1 MFTGSLYPYQEESVE
16 KMLDRGQVLLGLVM
30 GAGKTVTT
38 ISCIE
43 TLIANGDIDR
53 CLIIVPA
60 SLKYQWKREIQR
72 FTSSRVSVIDGPA
85 KTREKLWKESISAHY
100 IIINT

>member
-38 ISCIE
+38 IAAIE
-43 TLIANGDIDR
+43 SLFESNEVDR
-53 CLIIVPA
+53 CLVVTPA
-60 SLKYQWKREIQR
+60 SLKYQWKREIER
-72 FTSSRVSVIDGPA
+72 FTNSF
-85 KTREKLWKESISAHY
+85 
-100 IIINT
+100 